1 MTIDL
6 LNMANKIM
14 YYATLIGDRTIE
26 NPSGLARR
34 RLSDEVGIRDEALSR
49 DFTWV
54 HNPGLAGW
62 ERGDLTTTY
71 VEIPEA
77 EAQRI
82 IEDFRGKWRG

>member
-1 MTIDL
+1 MTEEIR
-6 LNMANKIM
+6 
-14 YYATLIGDRTIE
+14 YYAMLLGGRTME

-34 RLSDEVGIRDEALSR
+34 RLFDDGGVRDEALGS

-71 VEIPEA
+71 VEISEDEA
-77 EAQRI
+77 ERI
-82 IEDFRGKWRG
+82 IERFRAKRDAEEA

>member
-1 MTIDL
+1 V
-6 LNMANKIM
+6 AEKIR
-14 YYATLIGDRTIE
+14 YYAMLLGSRTME

-34 RLSDEVGIRDEALSR
+34 RLSDDGGVRDEALGG

-71 VEIPEA
+71 VEISTDEA
-77 EAQRI
+77 ERI
-82 IEDFRGKWRG
+82 IERFRAKRESED

>member
-1 MTIDL
+1 MPE
-6 LNMANKIM
+6 KIS
-14 YYATLIGDRTIE
+14 YYAMLLGDRTIE

-34 RLSDEVGIRDEALSR
+34 RLFDGGGVRDEALGR

-71 VEIPEA
+71 VEISADEA
-77 EAQRI
+77 ERI
-82 IEDFRGKWRG
+82 IERFRAKWGAEG

>member
-1 MTIDL
+1 VAETVR
-6 LNMANKIM
+6 
-14 YYATLIGDRTIE
+14 YYAMLLGGRTIE

-34 RLSDEVGIRDEALSR
+34 RLSDDGGVRDEALGR

-71 VEIPEA
+71 VEVSDDDA
-77 EAQRI
+77 ERI
-82 IEDFRGKWRG
+82 IERFRAKWGSDG

>member
-1 MTIDL
+1 V
-6 LNMANKIM
+6 AEKIR
-14 YYATLIGDRTIE
+14 YYAMLLGGRTME

-34 RLSDEVGIRDEALSR
+34 LFDDGGVRDEALGR

-71 VEIPEA
+71 VEISADEA
-77 EAQRI
+77 ERI
-82 IEDFRGKWRG
+82 IERFKAKWESED

>member
-1 MTIDL
+1 MPE
-6 LNMANKIM
+6 KVS
-14 YYATLIGDRTIE
+14 YYAMLLGDRTIE

-34 RLSDEVGIRDEALSR
+34 RLFDSGGVRDEALGR

-71 VEIPEA
+71 VEISADEA
-77 EAQRI
+77 ERI
-82 IEDFRGKWRG
+82 IERFRAKWGAEG